1 MFRYSIPC
9 ELIFG
14 AGSLKELKRAVQE
27 VHGKNV
33 FVVCDSGVE
42 RAGIVR
48 RVTDC
53 LEEAGVCY
61 TVFNR
66 VLPNPTVQ
74 LVTEAAE
81 EAKAAGADC
90 IVAVGGG
97 SSMDTAKAV
106 NILIANDGPVQRYE
120 GVNQVVYPGV
130 PLIAIPTTSGTGSE
144 VTSVSVVTDT
154 ERRRKMVIAGQYV
167 GASLAIA
174 DPELTLGLPA
184 KITAATG
191 MDALTHA
198 MEAYM
203 SVLASPATDV
213 NALKAISLIYH
224 SLPECVANPGN
235 LQARS
240 DLMLGSTLAGFA
252 FNCAI
257 LGIAHAIAHPLGAYF
272 GIAHGD
278 GNAIALPYA
287 VEYNAAV
294 VPERVV
300 EMGYAMGLANETG
313 FGLTPDMVVEAL
325 KELSLTIGIPSLSS
339 FGVTEADFDTLVPAI
354 LAEPSCGT
362 NPRKVTEE
370 GVRDI
375 LRRL

>member
-1 MFRYSIPC
+1 MFHYSIPC

-14 AGSLKELKRAVQE
+14 AGSLKELGKAVTKFN
-27 VHGKNV
+27 VGKV
-33 FVVCDSGVE
+33 FIVCDQGVE
-42 RAGIVR
+42 KAGIVAK
-48 RVTDC
+48 TEKE
-53 LEEAGVCY
+53 LAAAGIACEI
-61 TVFNR
+61 FNE
-66 VLPNPTVQ
+66 VLPNPTVA
-74 LVTEAAE
+74 VVETAAE
-81 EAKAAGADC
+81 RAKASGCGC

-106 NILIANDGPVQRYE
+106 NILMSNEGSITDYE
-120 GVNQVVYPGV
+120 GPDRVLKPGL

-144 VTSVSVVTDT
+144 VTSVSVVTDPV
-154 ERRRKMVIAGQYV
+154 RKRKMVIAGQNV

-174 DPELTLGLPA
+174 DPDLTLGLPS

-203 SVLASPATDV
+203 STLASPATDV
-213 NALKAISLIYH
+213 NALKAIELIYK
-224 SLPECVANPGN
+224 SLPVCVREPGN
-235 LQARS
+235 AGARS

-252 FNCAI
+252 FNSAI

-272 GIAHGD
+272 GVAHGD

-294 VPERVV
+294 IPHRVV
-300 EMGYAMGLANETG
+300 DMGRAMGLSNTD
-313 FGLTPDMVVEAL
+313 LTAKDVVDAL
-325 KELSLTIGIPSLSS
+325 KDLAASIHIPKLSDC
-339 FGVTEADFDTLVPAI
+339 GVTEKDFDTLVPAI
-354 LAEPSCGT
+354 LDEPSCLT
-362 NPRKVTEE
+362 NPRPVTEE

-375 LRRL
+375 LNRL